1 MVLEPTSH
9 EIFAGGFPPETM
21 HSSSTSSPAEAVT
34 VLWSPCLCCPF
45 TRCTTTVEG
54 RSRTTSCAPCEVS
67 ASFAVKLLGV
77 TWFEQGYFENYAE
90 K

>member
-1 MVLEPTSH
+1 MALEPTSH

-34 VLWSPCLCCPF
+34 VLWSPPFPLFCCPF

-54 RSRTTSCAPCEVS
+54 RSRTTSCAPCDVS

-77 TWFEQGYFENYAE
+77 T
-90 K
+90 